1 MSWMKFLN
9 NYSNRE
15 LNMWARLTLDI
26 LVSVY
31 FISKISPLII
41 NYQFYSNELMRDA
54 LVPIILTTVV
64 IAIIYSIIVFGTI
77 NTLTKREEKDERDY
91 IYELKSYK
99 ISNNIYQISNYLI
112 IGVIIF
118 NALYQENF
126 GELTPQKI
134 AMILLIIT
142 LLSSTGKSLTQLFNY
157 RKNI

>member
-1 MSWMKFLN
+1 MKFLD

-99 ISNNIYQISNYLI
+99 ISNNIYQISNYLV

>member
-1 MSWMKFLN
+1 MKFLN

-99 ISNNIYQISNYLI
+99 ISNNIFQISNYLV

-118 NALYQENF
+118 NALYQGNF
-126 GELTPQKI
+126 GELTPPKI
-134 AMILLIIT
+134 AMILLIIAV
-142 LLSSTGKSLTQLFNY
+142 LSSTGKSLTQLFNY
-157 RKNI
+157 RKSL

>member
-1 MSWMKFLN
+1 MKFLN

-99 ISNNIYQISNYLI
+99 ISNNISQISIYLL
-112 IGVIIF
+112 IGVIVF
-118 NALYQENF
+118 NTLYQENI
-126 GELTPQKI
+126 GEFTPPKI
-134 AMILLIIT
+134 AMILLIIA

>member
-1 MSWMKFLN
+1 
-9 NYSNRE
+9 
-15 LNMWARLTLDI
+15 MWARLTLDI

-31 FISKISPLII
+31 FIYKISPLII
-41 NYQFYSNELMRDA
+41 NYQSYSNELMRDA

-99 ISNNIYQISNYLI
+99 ISNNIYQISNYLV

>member
-1 MSWMKFLN
+1 MKFLN

-99 ISNNIYQISNYLI
+99 ISNNIYQISNHLI

-134 AMILLIIT
+134 AMILLIIA

>member
-1 MSWMKFLN
+1 MKFLN

-15 LNMWARLTLDI
+15 LNIWAELTLDI

-31 FISKISPLII
+31 FVSKIFPLII
-41 NYQFYSNELMRDA
+41 NDQFYSEA
-54 LVPIILTTVV
+54 LVQIILTTII
-64 IAIIYSIIVFGTI
+64 IAIIYSIIVFGAI

-91 IYELKSYK
+91 TYELKSYK
-99 ISNNIYQISNYLI
+99 ISNIISQVSIYLLISLI
-112 IGVIIF
+112 VF
-118 NALYQENF
+118 NPINQVRLNEFTA
-126 GELTPQKI
+126 PMI

>member
-1 MSWMKFLN
+1 MQFLN

-15 LNMWARLTLDI
+15 LNIWAELI
-26 LVSVY
+26 LNIIVSLFFV
-31 FISKISPLII
+31 SKIFPLII
-41 NYQFYSNELMRDA
+41 NGQFYSEA
-54 LVPIILTTVV
+54 LVQIILTTII

-99 ISNNIYQISNYLI
+99 ISNNIFQISNYLV

-118 NALYQENF
+118 NALYQGNF

-134 AMILLIIT
+134 AMILLIIA

>member
-1 MSWMKFLN
+1 MKFLN

-15 LNMWARLTLDI
+15 LNIWAELTLDI

-31 FISKISPLII
+31 FVFKIFPLII
-41 NYQFYSNELMRDA
+41 NDQFYSEA
-54 LVPIILTTVV
+54 LVQIILTTII
-64 IAIIYSIIVFGTI
+64 IAIIYSIIVFGAI

-91 IYELKSYK
+91 IYELKSYR
-99 ISNNIYQISNYLI
+99 ISNIISQVSIYLLISLI
-112 IGVIIF
+112 VF
-118 NALYQENF
+118 NPINQVRLNEFTA
-126 GELTPQKI
+126 PMI

>member
-1 MSWMKFLN
+1 MQFLN
-9 NYSNRE
+9 DYSNRE
-15 LNMWARLTLDI
+15 LNIWAELALDI
-26 LVSVY
+26 LVSLY
-31 FISKISPLII
+31 FISRVYPLLI
-41 NYQFYSNELMRDA
+41 NDQFNSEA
-54 LVPIILTTVV
+54 LLPIIFTN
-64 IAIIYSIIVFGTI
+64 IIISIIYSIIVFGTI

-99 ISNNIYQISNYLI
+99 ISNNIYQISNYLV

-134 AMILLIIT
+134 AMILLIIA

>member
-1 MSWMKFLN
+1 MKFLN

-31 FISKISPLII
+31 FISKTSPLII

-54 LVPIILTTVV
+54 LVPTILTTVV

-91 IYELKSYK
+91 IYELKSYR
-99 ISNNIYQISNYLI
+99 ISNNIFQISIYLL
-112 IGVIIF
+112 IGIIIF
-118 NALYQENF
+118 NTLYQEYF
-126 GELTPQKI
+126 GEFTPPKI
-134 AMILLIIT
+134 AMILLIIA
-142 LLSSTGKSLTQLFNY
+142 LLSSTGKSLTRLFNY